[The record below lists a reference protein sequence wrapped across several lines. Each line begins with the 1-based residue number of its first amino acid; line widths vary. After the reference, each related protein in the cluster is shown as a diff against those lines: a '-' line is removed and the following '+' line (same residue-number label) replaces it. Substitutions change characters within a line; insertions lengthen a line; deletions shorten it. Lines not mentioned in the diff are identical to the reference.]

1 MERLILKG
9 QVPSEGIEQILIQ
22 NGTTATFSGAQLT
35 GNAIAINEAAAGTT
49 NLVINV
55 ASGATNT
62 FANLTFAAFTG
73 GDAFDDG
80 ADTITINGAAG
91 VENITGTNFADTIN
105 GGAGADTL
113 DGGNGN
119 DRLIGGAG
127 VDVLT
132 GGLGADTFVFGSI
145 GDIGNS
151 TVAGSRELVT
161 DFEVGI
167 DKLDLSAID
176 ADTTVTGNQ
185 AFVLAQAIA
194 AAGQLSWSYD
204 TANNQ
209 TVIEGNINAAVA
221 PDFRLALSGQHALT
235 AANFIL

>member
-1 MERLILKG
+1 
-9 QVPSEGIEQILIQ
+9 
-22 NGTTATFSGAQLT
+22 LT

-55 ASGATNT
+55 ASNATNT
-62 FANLTFAAFTG
+62 FANLTIAAFTG

-91 VENITGTNFADTIN
+91 AENITGTNFADTLN
-105 GGAGADTL
+105 GAAGSDTL

-145 GDIGNS
+145 IADIGNS

-161 DFEVGI
+161 DFQVDM
-167 DKLDLSAID
+167 DKLDFFAID
-176 ADTTVTGNQ
+176 ADTTVTGNP

-194 AAGQLSWSYD
+194 AAGQLSWSYNPAID
-204 TANNQ
+204 Q

-221 PDFRLALSGQHALT
+221 PEFRLALAGNITLT
-235 AANFIL
+235 AGSNGNVIL